1 MAVKIRLRRVGAKK
15 QPAYRIVVADARA
28 PRDGRFIEI
37 IGHYNPL
44 TDIATVEIDTDRAV
58 YWLRKGAQ
66 PTEVV
71 QKMMVKKGV
80 WAAFTGEAPPEA
92 PAPIAAPEPVV
103 EAAPEPIAEAVP
115 EEAAEPVAEVAPE
128 PAVEAEP
135 VAATEQAPEPEPVEV
150 EDQPVAEKGA
160 SAEETVE
167 AEETKEE

>member
-1 MAVKIRLRRVGAKK
+1 VAVKIRLRRVGAKK

-44 TDIATVEIDTDRAV
+44 TDPSTVEIKTDRAV
-58 YWLRKGAQ
+58 YWLQQGAQ

-80 WAAFTGEAPPEA
+80 WAAFTGEAMPEAPEA
-92 PAPIAAPEPVV
+92 PAPAPAAAPEPTAEVAPEGQAPETTA
-103 EAAPEPIAEAVP
+103 EAAPEPIA
-115 EEAAEPVAEVAPE
+115 AAEE
-128 PAVEAEP
+128 
-135 VAATEQAPEPEPVEV
+135 TPEPEPPEV

-160 SAEETVE
+160 SAEETVV